1 MNFSSSYGLWPLVV
15 INSAIFILFA
25 FSFTKPKTSHDW
37 RSLGTF
43 SAFVV
48 AMFVEM
54 YGFPITIY
62 FLSGWLQS
70 FVPETDLLAH
80 DNGHLWYSLLGLE
93 GNPHL
98 NPFHLL
104 SNLLIL
110 AGFIIVYRSWKIL
123 HGSQQTGT
131 LATTGPYGYVRHPQ
145 YVGFILVMIGF
156 LFMWPTLTT
165 LIMFPILVAVYV
177 RLAKREEEIVL
188 EEFGS
193 VYLGYRKKVPAFIPN
208 LDKSGLHTSGGLS

>member
-1 MNFSSSYGLWPLVV
+1 MNPSTSYGLWPLVI

-25 FSFTKPKTSHDW
+25 FSFTKPKTPHDW

-54 YGFPITIY
+54 YGFPVTIY

-110 AGFIIVYRSWKIL
+110 AGFIIVYKSWKVL
-123 HGSQQTGT
+123 HASQQEKT
-131 LATTGPYGYVRHPQ
+131 LATTGPYAYVRHPQ
-145 YVGFILVMIGF
+145 YIGFILVMVGF

-165 LIMFPILVAVYV
+165 LVMFPILVFVYI
-177 RLAKREEEIVL
+177 RLAKREEEIVTK
-188 EEFGS
+188 EFGTA
-193 VYLGYRKKVPAFIPN
+193 YFDYKKKVPAFIPN
-208 LDKSGLHTSGGLS
+208 WRNSGVHFSGGTS

>member
-37 RSLGTF
+37 RSLSTF

-110 AGFIIVYRSWKIL
+110 AGFIIVYKSWKIL
-123 HGSQQTGT
+123 HGSQQTGI
-131 LATTGPYGYVRHPQ
+131 LAMTGPYGYVRHPQ

-188 EEFGS
+188 KEFGS
-193 VYLGYRKKVPAFIPN
+193 VYLDYRKNVPAFIPN
-208 LDKSGLHTSGGLS
+208 WDKSGLHTPGGLS

>member
-1 MNFSSSYGLWPLVV
+1 MDPSTSYGLWLLVI

-48 AMFVEM
+48 AMFIEM
-54 YGFPITIY
+54 FGFPITIY

-70 FVPETDLLAH
+70 FAPETDLLAH

-93 GNPHL
+93 GNPHF
-98 NPFHLL
+98 NPFHLF
-104 SNLLIL
+104 SNILIL
-110 AGFIIVYRSWKIL
+110 FGFIIVYKSWKIL
-123 HGSQQTGT
+123 YASQQTKK
-131 LATTGPYGYVRHPQ
+131 LATTGPYAYVRHPQ
-145 YVGFILVMIGF
+145 YIGFILVMIGF

-165 LIMFPILVAVYV
+165 LAMFPILVSVYI
-177 RLAKREEEIVL
+177 RLAKREEEIVIKD
-188 EEFGS
+188 FS
-193 VYLGYRKKVPAFIPN
+193 ATYIAYKKKVPAFIPHWR
-208 LDKSGLHTSGGLS
+208 KSGAHFSGGIS

>member
-1 MNFSSSYGLWPLVV
+1 MNISASYGLWPLVI

-70 FVPETDLLAH
+70 FVPETDLLSH

-93 GNPHL
+93 GNPHA
-98 NPFHLL
+98 NPFHLFA
-104 SNLLIL
+104 NLTIL
-110 AGFIIVYRSWKIL
+110 AGFIIVYKSWKIL
-123 HGSQQTGT
+123 HTSQQEKT
-131 LATTGPYGYVRHPQ
+131 LATTGPYAYVRHPQ

-156 LFMWPTLTT
+156 LFMWPTITT
-165 LIMFPILVAVYV
+165 LVMFPILVAVYV
-177 RLAKREEEIVL
+177 RLAKREEEMVM
-188 EEFGS
+188 EEFGAP
-193 VYLGYRKKVPAFIPN
+193 YERYREQVPAFIPRWR
-208 LDKSGLHTSGGLS
+208 DSGLHTPGGLS